1 MAIQEAIS
9 TKEMVMTELEFRPAV
24 PENRQRMSV
33 SEYLAHER
41 QSEVKSEYIDGEKL
55 EMAGVSIEHDRIVGN
70 IFAFLYQATQDQA
83 TQGIEC
89 EPFTGDVRVQ
99 LTPRR
104 HVYPDLTIVC
114 GEPIFADMDGDKAI
128 DILINPLAVFEV
140 LSASTEDY
148 DLGKKTSLYREVES
162 MQLICLVAQDRAWV
176 EVWTRGDS
184 STERPNNQ
192 PTIWQ
197 VQTYTGM
204 ERVASLT
211 PLSIML
217 PLTQVYRR
225 IAFSEAN

>member
-1 MAIQEAIS
+1 MAIQEAP
-9 TKEMVMTELEFRPAV
+9 TKEMVTTELEFRPAV

-33 SEYLAHER
+33 SEYLAHEK
-41 QSEVKSEYIDGEKL
+41 QAEIKSEYIDGEKL

-70 IFAFLYQATQDQA
+70 IFAFLYQATQDQSI
-83 TQGIEC
+83 QGIQC
-89 EPFTGDVRVQ
+89 EPFTGDMRVQ

-104 HVYPDLTIVC
+104 HVYPDLTLVC

-128 DILINPLAVFEV
+128 DILTNPLAIFEV

-162 MQLICLVAQDRAWV
+162 MQLICLVAQDRPWV

-184 STERPNNQ
+184 NASNGSA
-192 PTIWQ
+192 TIWQ

-204 ERVASLT
+204 ESVAKLT
-211 PLSIML
+211 PLSIEL

-225 IAFSEAN
+225 IVFSQE